1 MLFACTLFFAV
12 AVHGGGVVWCFV
24 PDSILSLYRAFRRF
38 SFKLCPVVVTQKKHV
53 RSQNFRFLSK
63 IVFFRIAIIFLYHI
77 TFLPI
82 FFWWWN
88 TIRKAQKRDKKLWFR
103 FWVVQI
109 FFGTIWQR
117 IENPK
122 IHFSQPRFRSFPR
135 IPPSALVGREVVC
148 ELLWAF

>member
-1 MLFACTLFFAV
+1 MNAMLFSLTNDYSANLKSVFFV
-12 AVHGGGVVWCFV
+12 A
-24 PDSILSLYRAFRRF
+24 PSARSNYRAFRRF

-63 IVFFRIAIIFLYHI
+63 IFFFRIAIIFLGNI
-77 TFLPI
+77 TFLSI

-88 TIRKAQKRDKKLWFR
+88 TIRKAQKRDTKLWFR

-109 FFGTIWQR
+109 LVGTILQT

-122 IHFSQPRFRSFPR
+122 IHFSEPRFRSFPR
-135 IPPSALVGREVVC
+135 TAPSALVGPAVVC